1 MIALTQTRSF
11 NTTSHAHLRVGH
23 THEDVDAVFSICTNA
38 LRTAQNVET
47 PRDLQRLIL
56 QRVGPVFTKRGLD
69 FDIEIVEVVAC
80 YQDSAAVCKL
90 VHITPPCNSFQF
102 FDISFLFMPEVREW
116 TAILPA
122 SISLK
127 NCYRARGEDQAPV
140 PQSFT
145 FMRRGVMPRRG
156 QGLQVSDRVPRALR
170 TTDMDIADSDVF
182 VMVKETM
189 AASSLS
195 QDPLLVMPGM
205 LLRDSERCLEK
216 ANHESCPVVTAKRD
230 RERHDELQAIYM
242 ALKRDFPHMRRGLAF
257 YESMLRG
264 DPSGQRVPKLTFLQ
278 RAHQQNQQRLP
289 PELGARPQAPK
300 PHELQVR
307 FHRNR

>member
-1 MIALTQTRSF
+1 
-11 NTTSHAHLRVGH
+11 
-23 THEDVDAVFSICTNA
+23 
-38 LRTAQNVET
+38 
-47 PRDLQRLIL
+47 
-56 QRVGPVFTKRGLD
+56 
-69 FDIEIVEVVAC
+69 
-80 YQDSAAVCKL
+80 
-90 VHITPPCNSFQF
+90 
-102 FDISFLFMPEVREW
+102 
-116 TAILPA
+116 
-122 SISLK
+122 
-127 NCYRARGEDQAPV
+127 
-140 PQSFT
+140 
-145 FMRRGVMPRRG
+145 MPRRG

-257 YESMLRG
+257 YESMLHG
-264 DPSGQRVPKLTFLQ
+264 DPSGQRVPKLTFSS
-278 RAHQQNQQRLP
+278 AGTP
-289 PELGARPQAPK
+289 TEPTT
-300 PHELQVR
+300 
-307 FHRNR
+307 FTS